1 MLPGFNED
9 SANGAH
15 IMQELS
21 GKVAV
26 ITGGASGIGLAMAEA
41 FAKQGMKLVLADIES
56 GPLNEAV
63 DGIKQAGGEAI
74 GVVTD
79 VAKADQI
86 EALADKSYEAF
97 GAVHVLCNNAGVG
110 IGGLSWTISRADW
123 DWILDVNLNGVIDGV
138 RIFVPRMLAQ
148 DSEGHIVNTAS
159 IAGLTTGPAMAPY
172 FVSKHGVVALSECL
186 HQELQVTGSKLRV
199 SVVCPGWVNTQIV
212 ESDRNRPGGVLA
224 EDETDSLFGMVRE
237 GLRATM
243 PNAMP
248 PEKVADLV
256 VDAVRHNKFYVLPH
270 QTWKSLIET
279 RMEDILEERDPTL
292 TQPPDAPLA
301 LG

>member
-1 MLPGFNED
+1 
-9 SANGAH
+9 
-15 IMQELS
+15 MQDLD

-56 GPLNEAV
+56 GPLDSAV
-63 DGIKQAGGEAI
+63 DTIKATGAEAI

-79 VAKADQI
+79 VTQTDQL
-86 EALADKSYEAF
+86 EALADQSYAAF

-110 IGGLSWTISRADW
+110 VGGLSWNIPRANW
-123 DWILDVNLNGVIDGV
+123 DWVLDVNLNAVIDGV

-186 HQELQVTGSKLRV
+186 HQELQLTGSKLRV

-212 ESDRNRPGGVLA
+212 ESDRNRPGGVLS
-224 EDETDSLFGMVRE
+224 EEETDALFGMVRE
-237 GLRATM
+237 SLRATM
-243 PNAMP
+243 PTAMAP
-248 PEKVADLV
+248 SKVADLV
-256 VDAVRHNKFYVLPH
+256 VNAVRNNKFYVLPH
-270 QTWKSLIET
+270 QTWKSMIET
-279 RMEDILEERDPTL
+279 RMDDILDERDPTL
-292 TQPPDAPLA
+292 TQPPDSPLA
-301 LG
+301 LD

>member
-1 MLPGFNED
+1 
-9 SANGAH
+9 
-15 IMQELS
+15 MQELN

-41 FAKQGMKLVLADIES
+41 FAKEGMQLVLADIEP
-56 GPLNEAV
+56 GPLDSAV
-63 DGIKQAGGEAI
+63 DSMKALGAEAI

-79 VAKADQI
+79 VTQVDQI
-86 EALADKSYEAF
+86 EALADSSYEAF

-110 IGGLSWTISRADW
+110 IGGLSWSIPRSDW
-123 DWILDVNLNGVIDGV
+123 DWVLNVNLNGVIDGV
-138 RIFVPRMLAQ
+138 RVFVPRMIAQ

-186 HQELQVTGSKLRV
+186 HQELQVTASKLRV
-199 SVVCPGWVNTQIV
+199 SVVCPGWVKTQIV
-212 ESDRNRPGGVLA
+212 ESDRNRPGGALS
-224 EDETDSLFGMVRE
+224 DEEADPLFGMVRA

-248 PEKVADLV
+248 PSEVAGLV
-256 VDAVRHNKFYVLPH
+256 VDAVRNNKFYVLPH
-270 QTWKSLIET
+270 QTWKPLIET
-279 RMEDILEERDPTL
+279 RMQDILEERDPTL
-292 TQPPDAPLA
+292 TQPPDSPLE